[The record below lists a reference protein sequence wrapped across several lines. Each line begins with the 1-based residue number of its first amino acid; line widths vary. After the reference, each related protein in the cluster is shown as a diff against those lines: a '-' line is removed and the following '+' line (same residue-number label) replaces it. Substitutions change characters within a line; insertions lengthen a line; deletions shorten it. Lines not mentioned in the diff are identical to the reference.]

1 MGSASEMARVGV
13 VIPCYNG
20 GAYLQGALQSL
31 KAQTWSDFEVVV
43 VDDGSDDAGTLRAL
57 EDMDGVRLVRQEN
70 KGLPAARNVGMT
82 ATKADLLLPL
92 DCDDRLEPE
101 FLEKTVAALD
111 ADPQAAFAF
120 TYLRMT
126 GDKKT

>member
-1 MGSASEMARVGV
+1 MARVGV

-82 ATKADLLLPL
+82 ATKA
-92 DCDDRLEPE
+92 E
-101 FLEKTVAALD
+101 
-111 ADPQAAFAF
+111 
-120 TYLRMT
+120 
-126 GDKKT
+126 